1 MKLFWTL
8 FVITDEGVTAEKT
21 EKEDLFNAFNIKH
34 FFIYGNFLKEIVL
47 SPRHDQVDTIHASFI
62 WRRWLTRFQMPKSF
76 LGLRI

>member
-21 EKEDLFNAFNIKH
+21 EKEDFFNAFNIKH

-47 SPRHDQVDTIHASFI
+47 SPRHDPLIRSTLHSYGEDS
-62 WRRWLTRFQMPKSF
+62 
-76 LGLRI
+76 

>member
-34 FFIYGNFLKEIVL
+34 FFIYGNFFNGLFV
-47 SPRHDQVDTIHASFI
+47 
-62 WRRWLTRFQMPKSF
+62 PKT
-76 LGLRI
+76 